1 MAKKIDRD
9 QIVAYRNCFSTDSG
23 RTVLSHLLTEAGVF
37 DDNLKTSEEM
47 AVENFAKKI
56 LKNLGILE
64 KPEKIQEYVNKLFE
78 LRSS

>member
-1 MAKKIDRD
+1 MSKKSDRE
-9 QIVAYRNCFSTDSG
+9 QIAVYRACFSTGSG
-23 RTVLSHLLTEAGVF
+23 KMVLSHLLTEAGMF
-37 DDNLKTSEEM
+37 DDNLKTSEEI

-64 KPEKIQEYVNKLFE
+64 VSEKIPEYVNKLFE